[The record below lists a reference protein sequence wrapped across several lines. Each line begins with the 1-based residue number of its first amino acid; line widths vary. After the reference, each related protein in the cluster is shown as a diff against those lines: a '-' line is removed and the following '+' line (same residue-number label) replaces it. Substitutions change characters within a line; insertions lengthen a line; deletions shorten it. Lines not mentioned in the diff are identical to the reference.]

1 MVLLEGLLRLCGRFG
16 TLASQLLLSSHLG
29 GASGERLRLRCLCTR
44 AAAKEAAA
52 KAAAVQEAVAKAA
65 AAQEAAAQEA
75 AAQEAAAQ
83 AAAAQETAAVRAARQ
98 VAWVAKATPQDLHDL
113 AQKTLLTLAQRE
125 ANAAG
130 GGDLVLVAR
139 RSERA
144 GPDPWRFETPRAARS
159 SGHLPARPPTLSR
172 RS

>member
-52 KAAAVQEAVAKAA
+52 KAAAVQEAVAKA
-65 AAQEAAAQEA
+65 AAAQEA